1 MRRKD
6 REIID
11 KNKIIQIIKSCDC
24 CRIAFKED
32 EGTYILP
39 LNFGLDQTNNN
50 FVFYFHSAKEGKKID
65 LIKEQSVVGF
75 ELDTKHELVRGEL
88 ACEYSYKY
96 QSVIGK
102 GKINLVEDTNEKL
115 HAINSIMMHYTS
127 TPNMN
132 YNSKMLDMVAIIK
145 LEVIELSCK
154 EH

>member
-6 REIID
+6 REVTD
-11 KNKIIQIIKSCDC
+11 KNKIIQIIKDCDC

-39 LNFGLDQTNNN
+39 LNFGLDQTENNL
-50 FVFYFHSAKEGKKID
+50 VFYFHGAKEGKKID

-75 ELDTKHELVRGEL
+75 ELDTKHELVPGKS

-115 HAINSIMMHYTS
+115 HALNTIMLQYTAI
-127 TPNMN
+127 PKMN
-132 YNSKMLDMVAIIK
+132 YNSKMLDTVAIIK
-145 LEVIELSCK
+145 LEVLELSCK

>member
-39 LNFGLDQTNNN
+39 LNFGFDETNNN
-50 FVFYFHSAKEGKKID
+50 IVFYFHSAKEGKKID
-65 LIKEQSVVGF
+65 LLKEQSVVGF
-75 ELDTKHELVRGEL
+75 ELDTKHELIRGEL

-115 HAINSIMMHYTS
+115 HALNTIMMHYTS
-127 TPNMN
+127 NPNMN

>member
-6 REIID
+6 REITD
-11 KNKIIQIIKSCDC
+11 QNKIIQIIKSCDC

-39 LNFGLDQTNNN
+39 LNFGLDETNNN
-50 FVFYFHSAKEGKKID
+50 IVFYFHSAKEGKKID
-65 LIKEQSVVGF
+65 LLKEQSVVGF

-102 GKINLVEDTNEKL
+102 GKINLVEDTTEKL
-115 HAINSIMMHYTS
+115 HALNTIMMHYTS
-127 TPNMN
+127 NPNMN
-132 YNSKMLDMVAIIK
+132 YNSKMLDTVAIIK
-145 LEVIELSCK
+145 LEVLELSCK

>member
-6 REIID
+6 REIFD

-39 LNFGLDQTNNN
+39 LNFGFDETNNN
-50 FVFYFHSAKEGKKID
+50 IVFYFHSAKEGKKID

-115 HAINSIMMHYTS
+115 HALNTIMMHYTS
-127 TPNMN
+127 NPNMN